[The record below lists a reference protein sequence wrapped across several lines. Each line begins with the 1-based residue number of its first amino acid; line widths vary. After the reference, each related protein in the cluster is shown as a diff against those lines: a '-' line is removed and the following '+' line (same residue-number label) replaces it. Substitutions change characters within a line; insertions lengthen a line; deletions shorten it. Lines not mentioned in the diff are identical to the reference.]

1 MARETWPRRR
11 NRRRRQQAAIRAP
24 SLQQIVITGSL
35 ISRTNVE
42 TPSPVQVISSK
53 DLTQSG
59 YTDLSDILRN
69 ISANGAS
76 TLSQSF
82 SFAFA
87 AGASGVSLRGLSVG
101 DTLVLIDGER
111 TVPYPLLDDNQ
122 RSFVDLSSIPFTAID
137 RVDVLKDGASGLYGA
152 MPSRAS

>member
-1 MARETWPRRR
+1 MSSKGEVTRAVRRALTTCAAAICGAGSLAAYA
-11 NRRRRQQAAIRAP
+11 QQAPAAP
-24 SLQQIVITGSL
+24 AGGNQQGSSQLQEIVITGSL

-76 TLSQSF
+76 SH
-82 SFAFA
+82 
-87 AGASGVSLRGLSVG
+87 G
-101 DTLVLIDGER
+101 
-111 TVPYPLLDDNQ
+111 
-122 RSFVDLSSIPFTAID
+122 
-137 RVDVLKDGASGLYGA
+137 
-152 MPSRAS
+152 